1 MVSLK
6 YLMDKRS
13 RSSVPQF
20 RCRVPAKVVDR
31 LRGMKVLLHLSSQ
44 LGPAY
49 IKVVT
54 IGTDVAFSLGES
66 DERIAKAR
74 HVDALEH
81 LQRLFEMTAAG
92 PVSLSHKDMVALSGE
107 AYRLYQEVHENDPGE
122 PDVWAY
128 HKAFHRAAIEGR
140 IPSTP
145 PTTLRVNEAALA
157 KELFGTG
164 NLAKAVNAL
173 PPGQYNVLEGR
184 FGLLA
189 DYVLIRHRIHLAPE
203 DRERFLRLV
212 GTASLDAG
220 WQLKRNAEGDYSP
233 DPKAIRFP
241 PVETVAAA
249 KRKQTITG
257 LFDHWWKEAKAT
269 GRTQSTHDTYR
280 GAIDR
285 LVKHL
290 DHDDASR
297 ISEADMLAFKDA
309 RLKVVTAKTFKD
321 GDLPGIKSVFGWAVD
336 NRKLTKNPANAVK
349 IKSSKRIVT
358 RQKGFTDQESSDV
371 FRVCLS
377 YVRKPKEFL
386 RTAATKRWTPL
397 IAAYTGCRINEALQ
411 LRKEDVRENSLRH
424 IFDLN
429 PLAGGIKTGIFR
441 LVPIHQHLIELGL
454 LEFVE
459 ESDDGPLFAEGCYTQ
474 VVALVRT
481 VVTDERVQPNHAW
494 RHRFKTISRDL
505 GFDPR
510 VVDAIQGHAA
520 RTSGDDYGDVSV
532 MAMTRVIDSIPKV
545 VDLSDR
551 KPLSSSTAHQ

>member
-20 RCRVPAKVVDR
+20 RCRVPAKVVGR

-81 LQRLFEMTAAG
+81 LQRLFDMTAAG

-107 AYRLYQEVHENDPGE
+107 AYRLYQEVHGNDPGE

-145 PTTLRVNEAALA
+145 PATLKVNEAALA

-164 NLAKAVNAL
+164 NLTEAINAF
-173 PPGQYNVLEGR
+173 PAGQYNVLEDR
-184 FGLLA
+184 FGLLT
-189 DYVLIRHRIHLAPE
+189 DYVLIRHRIHLVPE
-203 DRERFLRLV
+203 DRERLLRLV

-241 PVETVAAA
+241 PVETVTAA

-257 LFDHWWKEAKAT
+257 LLDLWWKEAKAT
-269 GRTQSTHDTYR
+269 GRTQSTYDTYK

-297 ISEADMLAFKDA
+297 LTEANMLEYKDA

-321 GDLPGIKSVFGWAVD
+321 GDPPQHLA
-336 NRKLTKNPANAVK
+336 
-349 IKSSKRIVT
+349 
-358 RQKGFTDQESSDV
+358 
-371 FRVCLS
+371 
-377 YVRKPKEFL
+377 
-386 RTAATKRWTPL
+386 
-397 IAAYTGCRINEALQ
+397 
-411 LRKEDVRENSLRH
+411 EDVSAVSLRAESW
-424 IFDLN
+424 IVEGDLLARIDVGIR
-429 PLAGGIKTGIFR
+429 PAAARPEHLVDVRARLVETKAAGLAGAIREDDDVLGHRAPSAAVNGKT
-441 LVPIHQHLIELGL
+441 
-454 LEFVE
+454 
-459 ESDDGPLFAEGCYTQ
+459 SDPAGG
-474 VVALVRT
+474 
-481 VVTDERVQPNHAW
+481 
-494 RHRFKTISRDL
+494 
-505 GFDPR
+505 
-510 VVDAIQGHAA
+510 
-520 RTSGDDYGDVSV
+520 
-532 MAMTRVIDSIPKV
+532 
-545 VDLSDR
+545 
-551 KPLSSSTAHQ
+551 KPASL